1 MQYLPNY
8 SWKGNVNLMATI
20 RNWCWNKSEYEE
32 LDLLKSEDLNEFQNV
47 VLFVVDALWYE
58 RINTYGKWSFL
69 EKNCIWKSTSV
80 FPSTTSTAVTS
91 FLTWVPWQEHCILWR
106 NMWLKEISAITQIL
120 PRRTKIW
127 KFPLQ
132 WVLKPEDVFVKPNF
146 FSETSKDIFVITHKS
161 YGVSD
166 YNNYYN
172 KNSKILYY
180 EELHEC
186 FKEVLEAVNY
196 NENKKYIYSYWAM
209 FDDSCHTNWIDSN
222 KVLDHFRDIDHQF
235 KKLAENLK
243 WTNTLILV
251 TADHWQIN
259 IPQDKKIILNNDH
272 SSLLD
277 MLFIPLAW
285 DNRCQYCFVK
295 EWKHKEFREYVKKN
309 LSHACEIFDK
319 NEILEKNI
327 YWIWKASKK
336 FLDRIWD
343 FVIIAKENYALYDI
357 TGWKVDEDIWHHWWM
372 TKEEI
377 FVPIVRIDCK

>member
-1 MQYLPNY
+1 MQNLPDY

-20 RNWCWNKSEYEE
+20 RNWCWNKSEYKE

-58 RINTYGKWSFL
+58 RIKTYGKWSFL
-69 EKNCIWKSTSV
+69 ERNCIWKSTSV

-91 FLTWVPWQEHCILWR
+91 FLTWVSWQDHCILWR

-132 WVLKPEDVFVKPNF
+132 GVLKPEDAFVQPNF
-146 FSETSKDIFVITHKS
+146 FSETSKDIFVVTHKN
-161 YGVSD
+161 YGVSN
-166 YNNYYN
+166 YNSYYN
-172 KNSKILYY
+172 KDSKILYY

-186 FKEVLEAVNY
+186 FRQVSEAVNY

-209 FDDSCHTNWIDSN
+209 FDDSCHTNWIDSG
-222 KVLDHFRDIDHQF
+222 KTLDHFKDIDHQF
-235 KKLAENLK
+235 KRLSKSLE
-243 WTNTLILV
+243 WTNTVILV

-259 IPQDKKIILNNDH
+259 VPQDKKIILNNDH
-272 SSLLD
+272 PSLLE

-285 DNRCQYCFVK
+285 DSRCQYCFVRG
-295 EWKHKEFREYVKKN
+295 WKHREFREYIEKN
-309 LSHACEIFDK
+309 LSYACEIFDK
-319 NEILEKNI
+319 DEIIEKRI
-327 YWIWKASKK
+327 YWIWKPSKK
-336 FLDRIWD
+336 FLERIWD

-357 TGWKVDEDIWHHWWM
+357 TSWKIDEDIWHHGWM

-377 FVPIVRIDCK
+377 FVPIIKISCK